1 MNFFS
6 ACGNVQQT
14 LLILLLLAT
23 AVLQLFLAI
32 EDVAG
37 GRYLLTVFDSVLLTA
52 ELLYVK
58 TLFEMRTQTAGMDD
72 FAAGCFTVVCGSR
85 AACLCRSQIY
95 SYVDE
100 DALFPVEGYDER
112 GR

>member
-58 TLFEMRTQTAGMDD
+58 TLFEMRTQTAVWMTLRPELFYCGLRKQ
-72 FAAGCFTVVCGSR
+72 GCLSM
-85 AACLCRSQIY
+85 
-95 SYVDE
+95 
-100 DALFPVEGYDER
+100 P
-112 GR
+112 